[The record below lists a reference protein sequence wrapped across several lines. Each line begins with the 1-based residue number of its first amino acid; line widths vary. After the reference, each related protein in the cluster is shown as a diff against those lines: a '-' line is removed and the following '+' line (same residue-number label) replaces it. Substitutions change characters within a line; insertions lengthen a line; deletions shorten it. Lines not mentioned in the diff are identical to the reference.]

1 MLKEQHLVGLFFTVT
16 GSGKLASTRVCQSL
30 DVRKTTNV
38 QDLFAVSMFP
48 TRQGNAP
55 AGLCLHFF
63 YVHVCVCVHD
73 CLDFSLRLGKENI
86 IDSLSIVPFHLMI
99 LDLWADYHPSNFLSS
114 LIFLRAFY
122 PATLF
127 ALLGL
132 LLILSPER
140 TLQSDTAQHA
150 VHRSFSQQ
158 KHVLLPDV
166 STHFISHFLSASQLT
181 KLALTKKTDRADDN
195 QKAQGL
201 CCHVFPKKVDELA
214 VLSHEVVD
222 NRMIH

>member
-1 MLKEQHLVGLFFTVT
+1 MSVLGCPQNNKRTGFVCRVHVPNTTRKRSCGLV
-16 GSGKLASTRVCQSL
+16 
-30 DVRKTTNV
+30 
-38 QDLFAVSMFP
+38 
-48 TRQGNAP
+48 P
-55 AGLCLHFF
+55 ALLLCAC
-63 YVHVCVCVHD
+63 VCVCVHD